1 MKAEALQRASRH
13 WCREVRAV
21 NADCVTARQGRDV
34 HVTTDDGVV
43 LAVRDTGRRDA
54 AHTVVF
60 LHGLCLSQVCW
71 ARQIDSLVS
80 RYGSAMRILS
90 YDHRGHGRSGQ
101 APMSTY
107 RIEQLAEDLA
117 QVLAVCEVSG
127 PVTLVGHSMGGM
139 TALGYLGLGASRRPV
154 DPVGLV
160 LVATAAGK
168 LRQRGLG
175 RLLGTPATAAL
186 VGVAGVAPEQAVRA
200 MAAPLCATLSRWRR
214 GAAAAALA
222 AVAADALAAAS
233 VATAV
238 GFLPALRD
246 YDQYPML
253 SSIRA
258 RTVVISGG
266 ADPLTPAVHARDL
279 AEAIPGAEHVHIP
292 GAGHMLPQ
300 EAAQVVGAAIRR
312 AAGID
317 TDAASVSV
325 MAGAAS

>member
-1 MKAEALQRASRH
+1 MSAQTETHQR
-13 WCREVRAV
+13 
-21 NADCVTARQGRDV
+21 RDNL
-34 HVTTDDGVV
+34 VTTDDGVT
-43 LAVRDTGRRDA
+43 LAVRDIGNRDA

-60 LHGLCLSQVCW
+60 LHGLCLSQACW
-71 ARQIDSLVS
+71 ARQIDYLAD
-80 RYGSAMRILS
+80 RYGSALRIIS
-90 YDHRGHGRSGQ
+90 YDHRGHGRSSQ

-107 RIEQLAEDLA
+107 RIERLAEDLA
-117 QVLAVCEVSG
+117 QVLTVCKVSG

-139 TALGYLGLGASRRPV
+139 TALGYLGLDAGRRPV
-154 DPVGLV
+154 DPAGLV

-168 LRQRGLG
+168 LCQRGMG

-214 GAAAAALA
+214 GASAATLA
-222 AVAADALAAAS
+222 AVAADALAAVS

-253 SSIRA
+253 ATIRA
-258 RTVVISGG
+258 RTVVLSGG

-279 AEAIPGAEHVHIP
+279 AAAIPGAEHVHIP

-300 EAAQVVGAAIRR
+300 EAAQLVHEAIRR

-317 TDAASVSV
+317 ASAEDHAGGAVNGARPAAQMAA
-325 MAGAAS
+325 MAGVAS

>member
-1 MKAEALQRASRH
+1 MSAQAETHQR
-13 WCREVRAV
+13 
-21 NADCVTARQGRDV
+21 RDNL
-34 HVTTDDGVV
+34 VTTDDGVT
-43 LAVRDTGRRDA
+43 LAVRDIGNRDA

-60 LHGLCLSQVCW
+60 LHGLCLSQACW
-71 ARQIDSLVS
+71 ARQIDYLAD
-80 RYGSAMRILS
+80 RYGSAVRIIS
-90 YDHRGHGRSGQ
+90 YDHRGHGRSSQ

-107 RIEQLAEDLA
+107 RIERLAEDLA
-117 QVLAVCEVSG
+117 QVLTVCKVSG

-139 TALGYLGLGASRRPV
+139 TALGYLGLDAGRRPV
-154 DPVGLV
+154 DPSGLV

-168 LRQRGLG
+168 LCQRGMG

-214 GAAAAALA
+214 GASAATLA
-222 AVAADALAAAS
+222 AVAADALAAVS

-253 SSIRA
+253 ATIRA
-258 RTVVISGG
+258 RTVVLSGG
-266 ADPLTPAVHARDL
+266 ADPLTPAVHAREL
-279 AEAIPGAEHVHIP
+279 AAAIPGAEHVHIP

-300 EAAQVVGAAIRR
+300 EAAQLVHEAIRR

-317 TDAASVSV
+317 ASAEDHAGGAVYAARAAAQMAA
-325 MAGAAS
+325 MAGVAS

>member
-1 MKAEALQRASRH
+1 M
-13 WCREVRAV
+13 
-21 NADCVTARQGRDV
+21 NGGCVKTRQGRDI

-43 LAVRDTGRRDA
+43 LAVRDTGRRGA

-71 ARQIDSLVS
+71 ARQVDALVS
-80 RYGSAMRILS
+80 RYGSAVRILS

-107 RIEQLAEDLA
+107 RIERLAEDLA

-139 TALGYLGLGASRRPV
+139 TALGYLGLDAGRRPV

-168 LRQRGLG
+168 LRQRGMG

-214 GAAAAALA
+214 GASAA
-222 AVAADALAAAS
+222 AVAADALAAVS

-258 RTVVISGG
+258 RTVVLSGG

-279 AEAIPGAEHVHIP
+279 AAAIPGAEHVHIP

-300 EAAQVVGAAIRR
+300 EAAQLVGEAIRR

-317 TDAASVSV
+317 AAVEDLGGVDAVSGARPVPQVAALAGVAS
-325 MAGAAS
+325 

>member
-1 MKAEALQRASRH
+1 MSDCADTHQ
-13 WCREVRAV
+13 CRDIR
-21 NADCVTARQGRDV
+21 
-34 HVTTDDGVV
+34 VTTDDGVA
-43 LAVRDTGRRDA
+43 LAVRDSGSRDA

-60 LHGLCLSQVCW
+60 LHGLCLSQACW
-71 ARQIDSLVS
+71 ARQIDYLQD
-80 RYGSAMRILS
+80 RYGSAVRIIS

-107 RIEQLAEDLA
+107 RIERLADDLA
-117 QVLAVCEVSG
+117 QVITACEISG

-139 TALGYLGLGASRRPV
+139 TALGYLGLDAARRPV
-154 DPVGLV
+154 DPAGLV

-168 LRQRGLG
+168 LRQRGMG

-214 GAAAAALA
+214 GASAATLA
-222 AVAADALAAAS
+222 AVAADALAAVS

-253 SSIRA
+253 ATIRA
-258 RTVVISGG
+258 RTVVLSGG

-279 AEAIPGAEHVHIP
+279 AAAIPGAEHVHIP
-292 GAGHMLPQ
+292 GAGHMVPQ
-300 EAAQVVGAAIRR
+300 EAAQLVHEAIRR

-317 TDAASVSV
+317 ASVEDLTV
-325 MAGAAS
+325 DAVNGARPAAQVAAMARVAS